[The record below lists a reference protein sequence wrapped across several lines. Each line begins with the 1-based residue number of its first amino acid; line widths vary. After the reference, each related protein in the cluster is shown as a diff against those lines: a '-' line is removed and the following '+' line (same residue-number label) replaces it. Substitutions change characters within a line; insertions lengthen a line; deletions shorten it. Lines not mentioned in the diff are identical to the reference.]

1 MYSNELRSIIF
12 FFNIVCVILASV
24 YLDIKY
30 WRRILYNYFFF
41 YLFIY
46 YIYIYIQLLS
56 RVKYVFG
63 PSSFSEI
70 WN

>member
-1 MYSNELRSIIF
+1 MYQTSKKGVNNQNYRD
-12 FFNIVCVILASV
+12 LA
-24 YLDIKY
+24 IKTA
-30 WRRILYNYFFF
+30 LTTNF
-41 YLFIY
+41 
-46 YIYIYIQLLS
+46 QL

>member
-1 MYSNELRSIIF
+1 MPNPLRHLFHVTLSGERGAHEAEDFVGKCHLQVTDFYIYYLSNQNPVFPIIF
-12 FFNIVCVILASV
+12 F
-24 YLDIKY
+24 
-30 WRRILYNYFFF
+30 
-41 YLFIY
+41 
-46 YIYIYIQLLS
+46 

>member
-1 MYSNELRSIIF
+1 MKMKTL
-12 FFNIVCVILASV
+12 IL
-24 YLDIKY
+24 
-30 WRRILYNYFFF
+30 LYY
-41 YLFIY
+41 
-46 YIYIYIQLLS
+46 